1 MDFTPV
7 WLTPDDVRHWLR
19 LNPAADPDVLE
30 GAEVDRVCAQTE
42 IYVQRCR
49 PDAYVTTDTTDPDP
63 PVVTYVPDAE
73 IYQGA
78 VMYAARALRRR
89 NTPTGVEFGETGA
102 VFSPRF
108 DPQIDQALH
117 TGAYVHPGVG

>member
-1 MDFTPV
+1 MEFTPT
-7 WLTPDDVRHWLR
+7 WLDPADVRKWLR
-19 LNPAADPDVLE
+19 DNAQPPANDALE
-30 GAEVDRVCAQTE
+30 LDRVCAETE
-42 IYVQRCR
+42 IHVQRCR
-49 PDAYVTTDTTDPDP
+49 PDAYVTTEHTDPDS

-89 NTPTGVEFGETGA
+89 NTPTGVEFTETGA